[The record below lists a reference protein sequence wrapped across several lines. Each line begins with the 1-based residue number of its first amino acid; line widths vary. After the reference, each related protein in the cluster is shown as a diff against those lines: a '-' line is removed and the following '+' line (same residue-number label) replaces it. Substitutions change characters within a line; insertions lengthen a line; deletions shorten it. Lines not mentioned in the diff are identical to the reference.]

1 MVGVG
6 LYLVPIQIGLFQS
19 DMPVIDQFLQRG
31 RFRDDPAALTKKR
44 LPLLRQPLQP
54 LTKQS
59 TLPIKPKG

>member
-31 RFRDDPAALTKKR
+31 RFRDDP
-44 LPLLRQPLQP
+44 QP
-54 LTKQS
+54 
-59 TLPIKPKG
+59 